1 MLNDSK
7 KEISLIG
14 RDFSGFRKNLIDFA
28 KQYYPNTYNDFNE
41 SSPGTMFIEMA
52 SYVGDVLSYYT
63 DVQSRESILT
73 EARQYSNILNLAN
86 SFGYKPKLY
95 SPATTNLVI
104 YQLVPSTGT
113 GNNIKPDLDYALK
126 IKEGMQ
132 VSSTQNPNVVFSTT
146 RKVDF
151 AYSSSFD
158 PTEITVYKTKNSNPE
173 EPEFY
178 LFKKSVPV
186 ISGEEKILQ
195 FTFGSPK
202 PYDKIKISDIG
213 IIDAVKIIDSDGDV
227 WTKVDYLAQDTVF
240 EQIPNTSDYTLN
252 LNQYGSETPYLL
264 RLKKVPKRFISK
276 FDKDNSLI
284 IQFGAGVSTSAD
296 EELLPNPGNV
306 GSNLY
311 KASGDLSQTI
321 DPSNFLYTKTYGVAP
336 ANTTL
341 TVIYRVGQG
350 VLDNVPSKDL
360 INITNL
366 QFDNEVIPGNSTL
379 FNQIKNS
386 VAATNEEAA
395 SGGKFEDAVD
405 DIRNNTMAFFA
416 SQNRNVTAEDYVIRA
431 YAMPPQ
437 FGAVAKAY
445 IAPDYQIKSF
455 NRTVSGVASVGSLQV
470 PNPLALNLYVLGY
483 DGNGNITQLNPAT
496 KQNLKNYISYYR
508 MLTDAVNIKDA
519 YIINIGIDFE
529 IVVLPSYNSNEVL
542 LNCINQLKLYF
553 SKQSAQ
559 INRPI
564 LLSDVYVLLDRVDG
578 VQTVIRPDLSG
589 YGGLQ
594 IINKYDT
601 IYSPIVYDIKKA
613 TRNGIIYPAKDP
625 SIFEVKFPDLDIRGR
640 VVPLF

>member
-7 KEISLIG
+7 KEVSLIG
-14 RDFSGFRKNLIDFA
+14 RDFSGFRKNLVDFA

-41 SSPGTMFIEMA
+41 SSPGMMFMEMA

-63 DVQSRESILT
+63 DTQLRESIIT
-73 EARQYSNILNLAN
+73 QAKETTNLFQLAQ

-95 SPATTNLVI
+95 SPATTNLTV
-104 YQLVPSTGT
+104 YQLVPAIGS
-113 GNNIKPDLDYALK
+113 NNNVRPDLDYTLK

-146 RKVDF
+146 RKIDF

-158 PTEITVYKTKNSNPE
+158 PTEISVYQINENNN
-173 EPEFY
+173 EPLYY
-178 LFKKSVPV
+178 LFKKSVP
-186 ISGEEKILQ
+186 IGSGKDKTAT

-202 PYDKIKISDIG
+202 PYDKIKIEDIG
-213 IIDAVKIIDSDGDV
+213 IIDIVKIVDDDGDI

-240 EQIPNTSDYTLN
+240 EQIQNKSDYTLN
-252 LNQYGSETPYLL
+252 LNQYGSETPYIL
-264 RLKKVPKRFISK
+264 RLKKVPKRYITRIDEDGS
-276 FDKDNSLI
+276 I
-284 IQFGAGVSTSAD
+284 TIQFGAGVSSNAD

-311 KASGDLSQTI
+311 KASGNLSQTI
-321 DPSNFLYTKTYGVAP
+321 DPSNFLYTKTYGTAP

-341 TVIYRVGQG
+341 TVTYRIGQG
-350 VLDNVPSKDL
+350 VIDNVISKDL
-360 INITNL
+360 TKITKVE
-366 QFDNEVIPGNSTL
+366 FENEVIPSNAQQ
-379 FNQIKNS
+379 FNEIKES
-386 VAATNEEAA
+386 VAVTNEEAA
-395 SGGKFEDAVD
+395 SGGKSNEEVD
-405 DIRNNTMAFFA
+405 DVRNSAMAFFA
-416 SQNRNVTAEDYVIRA
+416 SQNRTVTAEDYVVRA

-455 NRTVSGVASVGSLQV
+455 NRTVSSVASAGSLQV

-483 DGNGNITQLNPAT
+483 DGQGNITQLNSAT

-529 IVVLPSYNSNEVL
+529 IIVLPSYNSNEVL
-542 LNCINQLKLYF
+542 LNCINDLKSYF
-553 SKQSAQ
+553 SKENIQ

-564 LLSDVYVLLDRVDG
+564 LLSDVYVLLDRIDG
-578 VQTVIRPDLSG
+578 VQTVVRPDSNG
-589 YGGLQ
+589 EGGLQ
-594 IINKYDT
+594 IINKFDNN
-601 IYSPIVYDIKKA
+601 YSPIKYDIKKA

-625 SIFEVKFPDLDIRGR
+625 SIFEIKFTDLDIRGR
-640 VVPLF
+640 VVSLF